1 MAKTAEEILQDKAE
15 TATYIDADGQKQTGT
30 VASDIKAALGT
41 DNYYS
46 KTADTYGQILEA
58 QKQENAAAAA
68 DADAAALS
76 ELQRQTE
83 KVNTEYGKTDKQLY
97 RGYRTAVRD
106 LPQQLAAMGITGGL
120 SETSRVDL
128 ERGYGE
134 NLNASQLQRLAAID
148 DMEAA
153 NEAAKREREAAL
165 RQQNAAATQN
175 YYTQLLGLGE
185 QKYAEDQARQKQ
197 SAETLASMGDFSGY
211 VALGLMTDAQAKK
224 AQKAWIAQNPELA
237 ALMGYVKASS
247 GGGRRYYGDGGKTM
261 EEAYG
266 ELDERAKAFVN
277 AAISKGS
284 AEETEKYLA
293 EAASRTNRAPEVTQ
307 TAYKNAVSYINKY
320 LS

>member
-46 KTADTYGQILEA
+46 KTADTYGQMLEA

-68 DADAAALS
+68 DADASALA

-211 VALGLMTDAQAKK
+211 VALGLMTDAQAALMK
-224 AQKAWIAQNPELA
+224 KAWIAENPELA
-237 ALMGYVKASS
+237 RKLGYVKASS
-247 GGGRRYYGDGGKTM
+247 GGGSRGRYYSDGV
-261 EEAYG
+261 EEDDLSPYEI
-266 ELDERAKAFVN
+266 ELK
-277 AAISKGS
+277 KM
-284 AEETEKYLA
+284 AEERQESDPNWLWNLPAAGKKKESVEKVQKYF
-293 EAASRTNRAPEVTQ
+293 ETQAAKGR
-307 TAYKNAVSYINKY
+307 
-320 LS
+320 